1 MRFGSLRFTDIF
13 HEKSFPGQQNQQI
26 FHEKMDKGYEK
37 EQFESLSIKKSVAKK
52 FRRYCKSLSKSQS
65 MTLLLMLEF
74 FRDHGISP
82 MDSLG
87 PHLMASEVR
96 ILKRIN
102 AVIAIMRDMEK
113 TQTKPTAA
121 MILSLFE
128 ESVPNEKPLILEK
141 KTVVEKPPKYS
152 ERQDENQKS

>member
-1 MRFGSLRFTDIF
+1 VSAIKQGNILL
-13 HEKSFPGQQNQQI
+13 KN
-26 FHEKMDKGYEK
+26 MDEGFEN
-37 EQFESLSIKKSVAKK
+37 EQFETLKIKASVALK
-52 FRRYCKSLSKSQS
+52 FRRFCRTMSRSQS

-74 FRDHGISP
+74 FQVNGISP

-87 PHLMASEVR
+87 PNLMASEVR

-128 ESVPNEKPLILEK
+128 ETAPKEKSLILEK
-141 KTVVEKPPKYS
+141 KPMREKPLKFQ
-152 ERQDENQKS
+152 EKNNDN

>member
-1 MRFGSLRFTDIF
+1 
-13 HEKSFPGQQNQQI
+13 
-26 FHEKMDKGYEK
+26 MDKGYEK
-37 EQFESLSIKKSVAKK
+37 ERFESLSIKKSVAKK
-52 FRRYCKSLSKSQS
+52 FRSYCKLLSKSQS

-87 PHLMASEVR
+87 SHLMASELR

-128 ESVPNEKPLILEK
+128 EAAPNEKPLILEK
-141 KTVVEKPPKYS
+141 KSTEEKALKYR
-152 ERQDENQKS
+152 ERQDEN

>member
-1 MRFGSLRFTDIF
+1 
-13 HEKSFPGQQNQQI
+13 
-26 FHEKMDKGYEK
+26 
-37 EQFESLSIKKSVAKK
+37 
-52 FRRYCKSLSKSQS
+52 
-65 MTLLLMLEF
+65 MLEF
-74 FRDHGISP
+74 FRDNGISP

-87 PHLMASEVR
+87 PNLMASEVR

-128 ESVPNEKPLILEK
+128 ETAPKEKSLILEK
-141 KTVVEKPPKYS
+141 EPREEKPLKFQ
-152 ERQDENQKS
+152 EKNREN

>member
-1 MRFGSLRFTDIF
+1 
-13 HEKSFPGQQNQQI
+13 
-26 FHEKMDKGYEK
+26 
-37 EQFESLSIKKSVAKK
+37 
-52 FRRYCKSLSKSQS
+52 

-74 FRDHGISP
+74 FADNGISP

-87 PHLMASEVR
+87 PNLRASEIR
-96 ILKRIN
+96 IMKRIN

-128 ESVPNEKPLILEK
+128 ESASKEKTLILEK
-141 KTVVEKPPKYS
+141 NISEEKPPKYS
-152 ERQDENQKS
+152 ERNEEN

>member
-1 MRFGSLRFTDIF
+1 
-13 HEKSFPGQQNQQI
+13 
-26 FHEKMDKGYEK
+26 MDKGYEK

-52 FRRYCKSLSKSQS
+52 FRNYCKLLSKSQS

-74 FRDHGISP
+74 FRDNGISP

-87 PHLMASEVR
+87 PNLMASEVR

-128 ESVPNEKPLILEK
+128 ETAPREKPLILERK
-141 KTVVEKPPKYS
+141 PMQEKPLKFQ
-152 ERQDENQKS
+152 EKNKDN

>member
-1 MRFGSLRFTDIF
+1 
-13 HEKSFPGQQNQQI
+13 
-26 FHEKMDKGYEK
+26 MDKGYEN
-37 EQFESLSIKKSVAKK
+37 EQFESLSIKQSVAKRFK
-52 FRRYCKSLSKSQS
+52 KYCRSISKSQS

-74 FRDHGISP
+74 FADNGISP

-87 PHLMASEVR
+87 PNLRASEIR
-96 ILKRIN
+96 IMKRIN

-128 ESVPNEKPLILEK
+128 ESAPHEKPLILEK
-141 KTVVEKPPKYS
+141 NRGEKKPPKYT
-152 ERQDENQKS
+152 ERNDKT

>member
-1 MRFGSLRFTDIF
+1 
-13 HEKSFPGQQNQQI
+13 
-26 FHEKMDKGYEK
+26 MDKGYEK
-37 EQFESLSIKKSVAKK
+37 ERFESLSIKQSVAKRFK
-52 FRRYCKSLSKSQS
+52 KYCRSISKSQS

-74 FRDHGISP
+74 FADNGISP

-87 PHLMASEVR
+87 PNLMASEIR
-96 ILKRIN
+96 IMKRIN

-128 ESVPNEKPLILEK
+128 ESAPKEKPLILERK
-141 KTVVEKPPKYS
+141 MEGEKLPKYK
-152 ERQDENQKS
+152 ERNNKE

>member
-1 MRFGSLRFTDIF
+1 MKIF
-13 HEKSFPGQQNQQI
+13 QGKTRQRQQNQQI

-37 EQFESLSIKKSVAKK
+37 ERFESLSIKRSVAKK
-52 FRRYCKSLSKSQS
+52 FKKYCRTISKSQS

-74 FRDHGISP
+74 FEANGISP
-82 MDSLG
+82 MESLG
-87 PHLMASEVR
+87 PNLMASEIR
-96 ILKRIN
+96 IMKRIN

-128 ESVPNEKPLILEK
+128 ESVPKEKPLILERNMEG
-141 KTVVEKPPKYS
+141 EKLPKYT
-152 ERQDENQKS
+152 ERNDKA

>member
-1 MRFGSLRFTDIF
+1 
-13 HEKSFPGQQNQQI
+13 
-26 FHEKMDKGYEK
+26 MDEGFEK
-37 EQFESLSIKKSVAKK
+37 EGFDTLKIKSSVAVK
-52 FRRYCKSLSKSQS
+52 FRRFCKTMSRSQS

-82 MDSLG
+82 NDSLG
-87 PHLMASEVR
+87 PNMIASEVR

-128 ESVPNEKPLILEK
+128 ESAQNEKPLIMEK
-141 KTVVEKPPKYS
+141 RQLAENTPRFR
-152 ERQDENQKS
+152 ERKNDTK

>member
-1 MRFGSLRFTDIF
+1 
-13 HEKSFPGQQNQQI
+13 
-26 FHEKMDKGYEK
+26 MDEGFEK
-37 EQFESLSIKKSVAKK
+37 ERFATLKIKASVALK
-52 FRRYCKSLSKSQS
+52 FRRFCKTMSRSQS

-74 FRDHGISP
+74 FRDNGISP

-87 PHLMASEVR
+87 PNLMASEVR

-128 ESVPNEKPLILEK
+128 ETAPKEKPLILERK
-141 KTVVEKPPKYS
+141 PMQEKPLKFQ
-152 ERQDENQKS
+152 EKNRDN

>member
-1 MRFGSLRFTDIF
+1 
-13 HEKSFPGQQNQQI
+13 
-26 FHEKMDKGYEK
+26 MDKGYER
-37 EQFESLSIKKSVAKK
+37 ERFESLSIKRSVAKK
-52 FRRYCKSLSKSQS
+52 FRKYCRSISRSQS

-74 FRDHGISP
+74 FRDNGISP
-82 MDSLG
+82 LESLG
-87 PHLMASEVR
+87 PNLMASEIR

-128 ESVPNEKPLILEK
+128 ESAQNEKPLILEK
-141 KTVVEKPPKYS
+141 KSTEEKPLNS
-152 ERQDENQKS
+152 RQRQQES